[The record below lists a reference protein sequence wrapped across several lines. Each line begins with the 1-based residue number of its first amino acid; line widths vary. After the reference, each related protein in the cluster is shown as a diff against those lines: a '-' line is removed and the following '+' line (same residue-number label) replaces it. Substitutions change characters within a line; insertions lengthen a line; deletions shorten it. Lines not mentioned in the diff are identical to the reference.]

1 MRYVFICFHS
11 SLLFPLPF
19 LIPQTSLQIVIQKQS
34 LTCESKIE
42 VGYYNPKAPKERLL
56 KTDNICVHCGCTGST
71 DFLFGLEQ
79 LQEKNMT
86 DGWPMLP
93 ICDACMK
100 AGKKLVKKNGKH
112 DLAQQR
118 RECDAKSQEAR
129 AN

>member
-1 MRYVFICFHS
+1 MRYVFKYFRS
-11 SLLFPLPF
+11 SHFLSLTFLF
-19 LIPQTSLQIVIQKQS
+19 PQTSLQIVIQKQS

-56 KTDNICVHCGCTGST
+56 KTDNICVHCSCTGST

-79 LQEKNMT
+79 LQEKNMI

-100 AGKKLVKKNGKH
+100 AEKKLVKKNGKQ
-112 DLAQQR
+112 DKVQQR
-118 RECDAKSQEAR
+118 RERVAKWQEAST
-129 AN
+129 N

>member
-1 MRYVFICFHS
+1 MCSYVFIRHFSFLSLFSFHKHLS
-11 SLLFPLPF
+11 R
-19 LIPQTSLQIVIQKQS
+19 LQIVIQKQS

-42 VGYYNPKAPKERLL
+42 IGYYNPKASEERLL
-56 KTDNICVHCGCTGST
+56 KTDNICVHCGCTGCT

-100 AGKKLVKKNGKH
+100 ACQEKWQARPSTATERSCCQVTGSTCKLII
-112 DLAQQR
+112 
-118 RECDAKSQEAR
+118 
-129 AN
+129 